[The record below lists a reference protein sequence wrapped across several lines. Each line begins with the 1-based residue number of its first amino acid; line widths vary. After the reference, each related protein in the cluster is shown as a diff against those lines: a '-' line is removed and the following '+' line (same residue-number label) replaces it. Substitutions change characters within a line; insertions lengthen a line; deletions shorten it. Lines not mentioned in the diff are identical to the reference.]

1 MPVKINLKTKIIYQ
15 GKEYATPEELP
26 PEARQAYEQALAG
39 QGTSPQVKVTTNGSK
54 ITLNG
59 QTYNSLDEMPAEAR
73 QIYEGVM
80 AEVDKNQD
88 GIPDVLQTSG
98 QASFPVTESLAPSAP
113 LIPQANVISPA
124 DTNKRLVV
132 VSAVVILI
140 LFMIAGLILLL
151 LSRGG

>member
-59 QTYNSLDEMPAEAR
+59 QTYNSLDEMPEEAR
-73 QIYEGVM
+73 RIYESVM

-88 GIPDVLQTSG
+88 GIPDALQTSG
-98 QASFPVTESLAPSAP
+98 QASFPVAGSPAPSAP

-124 DTNKRLVV
+124 NTNKRLLV
-132 VSAVVILI
+132 VSGVVILI
-140 LFMIAGLILLL
+140 LFLIAALILIL